1 MVYGCAFWPARD
13 GNFSKEM
20 KKKFGFAD
28 SKKLN
33 EDQREQIYAKIKVAE
48 YKDLGFFVTVLDAQY
63 LSATM
68 MADSNRGGKNL
79 NVISHETAINLIK
92 RVRDLGFRI

>member
-13 GNFSKEM
+13 GDFSKEM

-33 EDQREQIYAKIKVAE
+33 EDQREEIYKKI
-48 YKDLGFFVTVLDAQY
+48 
-63 LSATM
+63 
-68 MADSNRGGKNL
+68 
-79 NVISHETAINLIK
+79 
-92 RVRDLGFRI
+92 